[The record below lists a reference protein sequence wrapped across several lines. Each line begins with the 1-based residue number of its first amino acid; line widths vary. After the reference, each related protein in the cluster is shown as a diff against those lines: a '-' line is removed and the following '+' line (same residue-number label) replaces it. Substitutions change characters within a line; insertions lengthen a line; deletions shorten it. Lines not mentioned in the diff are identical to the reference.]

1 MIFYPF
7 PEKATAINFQIKFLI
22 IDQCFM
28 GRQAGQRRAAVRV
41 VVILNYYYLDFTSQN
56 SLQVLSPRQIRGK
69 LNYGPFPGAQ
79 FLDLCAMASK
89 ASTNSI
95 ENCFGLRL
103 FWCSTEHTTRTTPP
117 DNASYDM
124 RDNLDSA
131 SDKRPFS
138 IKKKLFTG

>member
-1 MIFYPF
+1 MRVLGVIFIIISENVF
-7 PEKATAINFQIKFLI
+7 AINFQIKVLI

-28 GRQAGQRRAAVRV
+28 GRQAGQQWAALRV

-103 FWCSTEHTTRTTPP
+103 FWCSTTPP
-117 DNASYDM
+117 DIASYDM